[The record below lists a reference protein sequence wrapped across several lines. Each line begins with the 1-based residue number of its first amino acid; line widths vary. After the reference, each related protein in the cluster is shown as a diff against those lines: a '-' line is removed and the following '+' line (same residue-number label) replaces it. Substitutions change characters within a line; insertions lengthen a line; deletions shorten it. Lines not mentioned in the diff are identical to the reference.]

1 MSETTTTTRA
11 CAVPGCPA
19 TTDVRSV
26 RLYPAGRA
34 PESHDLCFPHREVA
48 RDGGLLEARPLV
60 TLRIGA
66 GSGAPAPSSS
76 LEGLLGS
83 ADLLPPRPVG
93 APPSACPWTGCKNAA
108 MTIGLCATHLQR
120 ARQLHRPQPF
130 PTTAVEVLELVPVWE
145 ERWVDERPTTEP
157 PALFTRAFVT
167 PPRRRQDRLPQFTPT
182 PPVAE
187 VVPDHS
193 DEERGAPMEEV
204 LTVEAAPE
212 VVALTTDAARPDDLV
227 ETLDEAAP
235 VVAPPVEEP
244 MESVSAPT
252 LRKTIRRAG
261 GTKAK
266 PAQAEAPKAT
276 RVKAPKPPKPPKAKK
291 PKKPAKAKPAPKKAP
306 APKPP
311 RRRVVDMA
319 DAHYPET
326 RRCLWPDCIARPKV
340 HGLCPRDADRVLKL
354 VGLRPRDVP
363 DLAGQ
368 VAGLAAQWDAR
379 IAEQN
384 TATYQA
390 RMLDRGVVP
399 PEEPPALE
407 DSALMQSIPD
417 DVMEQAEVLAAPAE
431 VEVETA
437 VSVSVSETA
446 PIALEVV
453 VEDVNAPTTEVLDL
467 DDAHKAL
474 AQLRAL
480 LDEVVPGGA
489 QRIELNMAL
498 NALEG
503 RISAMEDAVSEMMV
517 ASEHTLAAAITQVAV
532 KTTEGLGL
540 GQAVGITGA
549 LAMLGQ
555 AVRDERARVAQ
566 AERAV
571 EDRIVR
577 ALARTI
583 FAEAPARR
591 EAVSRLAFSVTPSPE
606 APKLLDALLKRA
618 AADPKSAIDVAR
630 AVVRSAE
637 QGSHARA

>member
-1 MSETTTTTRA
+1 
-11 CAVPGCPA
+11 
-19 TTDVRSV
+19 
-26 RLYPAGRA
+26 
-34 PESHDLCFPHREVA
+34 
-48 RDGGLLEARPLV
+48 
-60 TLRIGA
+60 
-66 GSGAPAPSSS
+66 
-76 LEGLLGS
+76 
-83 ADLLPPRPVG
+83 
-93 APPSACPWTGCKNAA
+93 
-108 MTIGLCATHLQR
+108 
-120 ARQLHRPQPF
+120 
-130 PTTAVEVLELVPVWE
+130 
-145 ERWVDERPTTEP
+145 
-157 PALFTRAFVT
+157 
-167 PPRRRQDRLPQFTPT
+167 
-182 PPVAE
+182 
-187 VVPDHS
+187 
-193 DEERGAPMEEV
+193 
-204 LTVEAAPE
+204 
-212 VVALTTDAARPDDLV
+212 
-227 ETLDEAAP
+227 

-252 LRKTIRRAG
+252 LGKTIRRAG

-276 RVKAPKPPKPPKAKK
+276 RVKALKPPKPPKAKK
-291 PKKPAKAKPAPKKAP
+291 PKKPAKAKPAPKKSP

-319 DAHYPET
+319 DTHYPET

-354 VGLRPRDVP
+354 VGQRPRDVP

-399 PEEPPALE
+399 PEETPALE
-407 DSALMQSIPD
+407 ANAMQSIPD
-417 DVMEQAEVLAAPAE
+417 DVTEQPQPEA
-431 VEVETA
+431 T
-437 VSVSVSETA
+437 
-446 PIALEVV
+446 
-453 VEDVNAPTTEVLDL
+453 
-467 DDAHKAL
+467 DAHKAL

-591 EAVSRLAFSVTPSPE
+591 EAVSRLAFSATPSPE